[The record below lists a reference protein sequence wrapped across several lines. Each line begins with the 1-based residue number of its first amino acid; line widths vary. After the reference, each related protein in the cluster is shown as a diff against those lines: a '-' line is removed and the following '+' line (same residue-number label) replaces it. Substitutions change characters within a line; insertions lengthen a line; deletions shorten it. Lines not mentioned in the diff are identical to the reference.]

1 MASLGEY
8 RPVPD
13 PRTVAPARLRA
24 QGFVYVS
31 NVFGFGD
38 SLAWTKVDEVTD
50 SKVDFDQLAHLGSEV
65 RRAQSS
71 LDAGVQGFSGAPSAG
86 SPLLPGGAGAFGN
99 TGAGATCTN
108 AQRQAQSAMGAVLQG
123 MAKTIDADAERLEMA
138 LALYRKTEADAA
150 DEMLKKHNQLDV
162 FSAQLSNAGPH
173 AAEQTAEIDRLRG
186 LAGDQTAGNTV
197 VAGDFNSVSSG
208 TSSSAQA
215 IREFG
220 DQGFDVN
227 AGDIH
232 DGKGGTSYSHHPIDF
247 VMPRGVGASSA
258 QRWDR
263 DPSDHDGQVVDVTLS
278 DW

>member
-1 MASLGEY
+1 VTRVG
-8 RPVPD
+8 
-13 PRTVAPARLRA
+13 
-24 QGFVYVS
+24 G
-31 NVFGFGD
+31 
-38 SLAWTKVDEVTD
+38 VTD

-71 LDAGVQGFSGAPSAG
+71 LDAGVQGFAGAPKVG
-86 SPLLPGGAGAFGN
+86 SSPFVPGSGSTAFGN
-99 TGAGATCTN
+99 TGAGATCAN
-108 AQRQAQSAMGAVLQG
+108 AHGQAQGAMGDVLQG
-123 MAKTIDADAERLEMA
+123 MANTIDADAERLELA
-138 LALYRKTEADAA
+138 LALYRKTDADAA
-150 DEMLKKHNQLDV
+150 DDMLKQHNQLDV

-197 VAGDFNSVSSG
+197 VAGDFNSGSSG
-208 TSSSAQA
+208 ASSSAQA

-232 DGKGGTSYSHHPIDF
+232 DGKGGTSLNHHPIDF

-263 DPSDHDGQVVDVTLS
+263 DQSDHDGQVVDVTLS